1 MTHINDPGDPGTN
14 RTTAE
19 TTGTTRATADPNA
32 SRSTAALLS
41 DALAHVSGL
50 IRKEMDLA
58 RAEMSGKITQAGVA
72 VGMIV
77 GAVVLLLTALNV
89 LSAAL
94 VAGLARWM
102 AGEGADEAALASMTG
117 WAALIVGVIYF
128 VIALIL
134 AKKGMNDLK
143 ATNLAPTRTAE
154 NVKRDAHAVKESVNG

>member
-1 MTHINDPGDPGTN
+1 MTHINDPAEPGVN
-14 RTTAE
+14 RTAADA
-19 TTGTTRATADPNA
+19 GTTRTTADPNA
-32 SRSTAALLS
+32 TRSTATLLS

-58 RAEMSGKITQAGVA
+58 RAEMSSKVTQAGVA
-72 VGMIV
+72 IGMIV
-77 GAVVLLLTALNV
+77 GAVILLLTALNV

-94 VAGLARWM
+94 VAGIAEL
-102 AGEGADEAALASMTG
+102 GIEEG

-154 NVKRDAHAVKESVNG
+154 NVKRDAYAVKESVNG